1 MPPRPEAGKT
11 YDWPNVDD
19 VAQRE
24 LTKRELTTLR
34 LDLRPAGPYGSM
46 QRAQLGLTTL
56 VDKALRRQLIGG
68 GEVEQQWRR
77 RSHRQS
83 YRQLAEKTA
92 GAGKKAAGGGV
103 WRSRSDSGASEA
115 VKILWM

>member
-1 MPPRPEAGKT
+1 MVPPLQNSITISKLPPRPEAGKT
-11 YDWPNVDD
+11 YASTD
-19 VAQRE
+19 VGVIAQRE
-24 LTKRELTTLR
+24 LTTQR

-46 QRAQLGLTTL
+46 QRTQLGLATL

-68 GEVEQQWRR
+68 GEVEQLWRR

-92 GAGKKAAGGGV
+92 GASEKAAGGGV
-103 WRSRSDSGASEA
+103 RRSRRA
-115 VKILWM
+115 

>member
-1 MPPRPEAGKT
+1 VSQTQAER
-11 YDWPNVDD
+11 
-19 VAQRE
+19 AQRE

-46 QRAQLGLTTL
+46 QRAQLGLATL

-77 RSHRQS
+77 RSHRQN

-92 GAGKKAAGGGV
+92 GAAEKAALAGV
-103 WRSRSDSGASEA
+103 RTSRRA
-115 VKILWM
+115 

>member
-1 MPPRPEAGKT
+1 MDLPHVVPQDRHRVANAPVSQTQAER
-11 YDWPNVDD
+11 
-19 VAQRE
+19 AQRE
-24 LTKRELTTLR
+24 LTTQR

-46 QRAQLGLTTL
+46 QRTQLGLATL

-68 GEVEQQWRR
+68 GEVEQLWRR

-92 GAGKKAAGGGV
+92 GASEKAAGGGV
-103 WRSRSDSGASEA
+103 RRFRRA
-115 VKILWM
+115 